1 MEGLWTSWP
10 DSRAGAC
17 AGRGLCAVTDA
28 DLVYDWSMSAGT
40 SAPAYPWETLEAVP
54 LATVRAI
61 RTLGPSALELAG
73 LYRGLGQV
81 LARETDAVFK
91 RYCDPAP
98 IRALP
103 LGLHFSLED
112 GSLGLYLEIEAA
124 LADSIVS
131 GLLRQVPGIAGA
143 DVLRDPTVRGFLGRV
158 GVEAGRNSD
167 PPVQLRFHST
177 PLEAAPKSSLGV
189 SATLVLDGKPYAV
202 RAVLS
207 RLGTEQQH
215 LPAAE
220 LRQLGAIALTLPLMG
235 GVCLAQRE
243 ELTALALGDVL
254 VPGAGCWLTKELGG
268 SLALCSDN
276 TTRAVFF
283 EIVGERSAK
292 LVGVE
297 DLPLVEET
305 VMSENRE
312 TEVER
317 SVAEAV
323 LDAPVVVRIEVA
335 TVSMTAAAFA
345 NLRPGAVIETEQ
357 RIGQL
362 ATLRVGGREVAT
374 GELVN
379 VDGQLG
385 VRIRKLL
392 QGD

>member
-1 MEGLWTSWP
+1 
-10 DSRAGAC
+10 
-17 AGRGLCAVTDA
+17 
-28 DLVYDWSMSAGT
+28 MSAGT
-40 SAPAYPWETLEAVP
+40 SAPPYPWETLETVP
-54 LATVRAI
+54 RATVRAI
-61 RTLGPSALELAG
+61 RTLGPCALELAG
-73 LYRGLGQV
+73 LCRGLGLV
-81 LARETDAVFK
+81 LARETEGVFK
-91 RYCDPAP
+91 RFCDPAP
-98 IRALP
+98 IRSLP
-103 LGLHFSLED
+103 TGLHFSLED
-112 GSLGLYLEIEAA
+112 GSLGLFLDIEPA
-124 LADSIVS
+124 LADSIIS
-131 GLLRQVPGIAGA
+131 GLLRQVPGVAGA

-158 GVEAGRNSD
+158 GVESGRNSN
-167 PPVQLRFHST
+167 PPVQLRFHGT
-177 PLEAAPKSSLGV
+177 ALEAAATSSVGV
-189 SATLVLDGKPYAV
+189 SGTLLLDGKPYAV

-207 RLGTEQQH
+207 RLGCEQQQ
-215 LPAAE
+215 LPRAE
-220 LRQLGAIALTLPLMG
+220 LRQLGAIALRVPLMG
-235 GVCLAQRE
+235 CVCLAQRE

-297 DLPLVEET
+297 DLPVVEET
-305 VMSENRE
+305 VMSENSE

-379 VDGQLG
+379 VEGQLG

-392 QGD
+392 RGD